1 MIKNKS
7 EDTSLPGQIEKSLM
21 LLIEDETISSNETIP
36 KKAIEK

>member
-7 EDTSLPGQIEKSLM
+7 EDTSLPGQIEKSSM
-21 LLIEDETISSNETIP
+21 LLIGDEAIASNETIS